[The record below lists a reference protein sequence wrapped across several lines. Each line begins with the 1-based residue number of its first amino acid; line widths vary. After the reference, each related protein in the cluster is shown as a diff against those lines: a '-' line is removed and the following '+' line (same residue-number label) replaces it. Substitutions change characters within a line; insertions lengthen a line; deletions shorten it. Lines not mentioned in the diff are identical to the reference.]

1 MTTRRFF
8 LAMLAAPWAGRR
20 LFAAATARAVAYRVD
35 AVIVLFGR
43 AIFTRTGVGEGMLL
57 HEEAGAEGAETS
69 LKLAFAGG
77 SFPERARSLNRF
89 GYFSELVKLPAGAPP
104 EAGYFGF
111 MTRSEEKSLS
121 EAARS
126 LEASAGAVN
135 VSAIRGEVCNGHHR
149 ARLAVTPLAPGAR
162 WAVWQECLAEVVRS
176 LAQDPAGETHA
187 GREAHGNTFLHTV
200 RQVLMDTR
208 PRGET
213 PFLYGRNPRR
223 LVWRREAD
231 RKAAAEFA
239 SSRLIAAGREVVRLD
254 AATVDDTTHRKS
266 VFAIWYDPEAR
277 PCLPLR
283 IELQPRSF
291 LRLRLNAL
299 DSDPAALRADMEES
313 FEAWRHLAPVSVRAG
328 L

>member
-1 MTTRRFF
+1 
-8 LAMLAAPWAGRR
+8 MLAAPWAGSR
-20 LFAAATARAVAYRVD
+20 LFAAATARVVAYRID

-43 AIFTRTGVGEGMLL
+43 SIYTRTGVGEGMLL
-57 HEEAGAEGAETS
+57 HEETGTAGSETS

-89 GYFSELVKLPAGAPP
+89 GYFSELVKLQAGAPP

-126 LEASAGAVN
+126 LNASAGVVD
-135 VSAIRGEVCNGHHR
+135 VSAIRGELCNGHHR
-149 ARLAVTPLAPGAR
+149 ARLAITPLAPDAR
-162 WAVWQECLAEVVRS
+162 WAVWQNCLAEVARS
-176 LAQDPAGETHA
+176 LAQDPAGEIHA
-187 GREAHGNTFLHTV
+187 DREVHGCTFLHTV

-223 LVWRREAD
+223 LVWRREPD

-239 SSRLIAAGREVVRLD
+239 SRRLIAAGRDVIRLD
-254 AATVDDTTHRKS
+254 AATVDDATHRKS

-291 LRLRLNAL
+291 LRLRLNAR
-299 DSDPAALRADMEES
+299 DSDPAALRAGMEES
-313 FEAWRHLAPVSVRAG
+313 FEAWRHLAPVSLRAG

>member
-1 MTTRRFF
+1 
-8 LAMLAAPWAGRR
+8 MLAAPWAGSR
-20 LFAAATARAVAYRVD
+20 LFAAATARVVAYRID

-43 AIFTRTGVGEGMLL
+43 SIYTRTGVGEGMLL
-57 HEEAGAEGAETS
+57 HEETGTAGSETS

-89 GYFSELVKLPAGAPP
+89 GYFSELVKLQAGAPP

-126 LEASAGAVN
+126 LKASAGVVD

-149 ARLAVTPLAPGAR
+149 ARLAITPLAPDAR
-162 WAVWQECLAEVVRS
+162 WAVWQNCLAEVARS
-176 LAQDPAGETHA
+176 LAQDPAGEIPA
-187 GREAHGNTFLHTV
+187 DREAHGCTFLHTV

-223 LVWRREAD
+223 LVWRREPD

-239 SSRLIAAGREVVRLD
+239 SRRLIAAGRDVIRLD

-291 LRLRLNAL
+291 LRLRLNAR
-299 DSDPAALRADMEES
+299 DSDPAALRAGMEES
-313 FEAWRHLAPVSVRAG
+313 FEAWRHLAPVSLRAG